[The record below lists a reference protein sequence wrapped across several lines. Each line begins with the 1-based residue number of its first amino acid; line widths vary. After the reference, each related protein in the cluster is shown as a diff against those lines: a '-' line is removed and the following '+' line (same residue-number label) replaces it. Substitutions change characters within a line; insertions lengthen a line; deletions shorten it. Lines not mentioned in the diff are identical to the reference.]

1 MSKFWPKNLIESLIE
16 SLIKRSDPE
25 SNRKIQ
31 SLDSDREPNWN
42 IWMYEKAWESVQ
54 MMDTVLLFI
63 ELAKLNASI

>member
-31 SLDSDREPNWN
+31 SLDSDREPN
-42 IWMYEKAWESVQ
+42 
-54 MMDTVLLFI
+54 
-63 ELAKLNASI
+63 